1 MDKENL
7 LASDVGYLKDALTIL
22 NEIESSKETQK
33 KLESANKGIRKEY
46 TDKRKSL

>member
-33 KLESANKGIRKEY
+33 NLNQQYRQKKQLVMMR
-46 TDKRKSL
+46 